1 MSVSITPNPNVQ
13 GPQGLTGSQGT
24 QGVTGTQGLTGTQ
37 GTSGAD
43 GAQGLTGIQGLT
55 GAQGTQGVQGVQG
68 LLGTAFTA
76 TFDPETTAYTLQ
88 LANVNQW
95 VTMSSGSSQTITV
108 PPNVF
113 SSGQLVYVQRIGS
126 GAVPIAQGA
135 GVTITSNGATSSAPA
150 LRAQF
155 SSATILCTGTNTFTV
170 GTDGWVNLNTYQY
183 IALCWAAITGYSA
196 FGSYTG
202 NGSTDG
208 PFVYCGFR
216 PKWLFVIKSSNTSY
230 WQGLDTARSPYNL
243 AGEDLLFDLADAEKT
258 IAGGFNQV
266 DILSNGFK
274 IRNTNCN
281 DSGGTYIFG
290 AFAEHPFKNSL
301 AR

>member
-1 MSVSITPNPNVQ
+1 MTSRLQNRRDIASAWTSANPTLAAGEMGLETDTSRFKLGDGVTAWNSLAYAYTAGAAGAQ
-13 GPQGLTGSQGT
+13 GTTGAQGT
-24 QGVTGTQGLTGTQ
+24 QGIQGITGTQGLVGIQGTDGFGAQGATGTQ
-37 GTSGAD
+37 GLIGT
-43 GAQGLTGIQGLT
+43 
-55 GAQGTQGVQGVQG
+55 QGTQGVQGVQG

-170 GTDGWVNLNTYQY
+170 VG
-183 IALCWAAITGYSA
+183 
-196 FGSYTG
+196 
-202 NGSTDG
+202 
-208 PFVYCGFR
+208 
-216 PKWLFVIKSSNTSY
+216 
-230 WQGLDTARSPYNL
+230 
-243 AGEDLLFDLADAEKT
+243 
-258 IAGGFNQV
+258 
-266 DILSNGFK
+266 DIS
-274 IRNTNCN
+274 
-281 DSGGTYIFG
+281 
-290 AFAEHPFKNSL
+290 
-301 AR
+301 